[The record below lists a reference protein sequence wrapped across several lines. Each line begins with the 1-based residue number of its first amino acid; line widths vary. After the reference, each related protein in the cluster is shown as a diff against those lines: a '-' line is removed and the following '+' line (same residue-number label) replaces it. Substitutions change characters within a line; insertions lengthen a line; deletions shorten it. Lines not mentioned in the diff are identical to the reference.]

1 MRDSEPHQTLYVLSG
16 EEFKSYVTPSSF
28 AQNGFTAFT
37 AFASYNPPGIN
48 VPFLN
53 YLGNIRARI
62 GHGPTVRVGGNT
74 QEYTELFLTSFPN
87 HEIINKTLEITPN
100 SPVSRLSRFYDSV

>member
-1 MRDSEPHQTLYVLSG
+1 
-16 EEFKSYVTPSSF
+16 
-28 AQNGFTAFT
+28 
-37 AFASYNPPGIN
+37 

-74 QEYTELFLTSFPN
+74 QEFTELFLDSFPN
-87 HEIINKTLEITPN
+87 HEIINKTLETTPN
-100 SPVSRLSRFYDSV
+100 SPVSHLPQFHDSV